1 MYKHILIPTDGSET
15 ADKAVNAGIEFAH
28 QTGACITWFTAVPE
42 YRLPGEGALVSGKF
56 ISMEEHDCR
65 SHEKAEKILDKVT
78 ARARAAGIESDRD
91 FAQSDHPYQAIIQAA
106 ERNGCDLIL
115 MASHGRH
122 GLAALVY
129 GSETRDVLTHSSIP
143 TLVYR

>member
-15 ADKAVNAGIEFAH
+15 AGKAVEAGIEFAR
-28 QTGACITWFTAVPE
+28 QAGAWITWFTALPE
-42 YRLPGEGALVSGKF
+42 YRVPGLGEVVSRKV
-56 ISMEEHDCR
+56 ISIEEHERR

-78 ARARAAGIESDRD
+78 TRARAAGIESDSD
-91 FAQSDHPYQAIIQAA
+91 FVQSDHPYQAIIEAA
-106 ERNGCDLIL
+106 ERHGCDLIL

-129 GSETRDVLTHSSIP
+129 GLRRATC
-143 TLVYR
+143 